1 MQVIDIII
9 LLLLGFGAFQGFRK
23 GLLLEII
30 GLLAFILAIIGGFKL
45 LHWGVQILNQYMDSY
60 SQFVPFIAFIF
71 IFIGIL
77 ILVNLLGKLLK
88 RVIDMT
94 IIGSL
99 DNLGGALLGLAKWA
113 FGLSVVILIFETLE
127 LQFMHNS
134 AQGSFM
140 YPIIAPVAP
149 AVFDFFNDYF
159 PFLKQ
164 LFESLKEKVIN

>member
-9 LLLLGFGAFQGFRK
+9 LLLLGFGAYQGYKK

-30 GLLAFILAIIGGFKL
+30 GLLAFILAILGGFKL

-60 SQFVPFIAFIF
+60 NQFVPFIAFIV
-71 IFIGIL
+71 IFVGIL

-88 RVIDMT
+88 KVIDMT

-113 FGLSVVILIFETLE
+113 FGLSVVLLIFETMQIDFLMD
-127 LQFMHNS
+127 QS
-134 AQGSFM
+134 GSSFM
-140 YPIIAPVAP
+140 IPIIAPVAP

-164 LFESLKEKVIN
+164 LFESLKAKVVS

>member
-9 LLLLGFGAFQGFRK
+9 LMLLGFGTYHGYKK
-23 GLLLEII
+23 GLLLEVI

-45 LHWGVQILNQYMDSY
+45 LHWGVQVLNNYMDSY
-60 SQFVPFIAFIF
+60 SQLVPFIAFIL

-88 RVIDMT
+88 KVIDMT

-113 FGLSVVILIFETLE
+113 FGLSVLILIFETLE
-127 LQFMHNS
+127 LNFLADQYEES
-134 AQGSFM
+134 LI

-149 AVFDFFNDYF
+149 AVFDYFNDYF

-164 LFESLKEKVIN
+164 LFESLKEKVI